1 MSYIIE
7 EDMYILLAI
16 LIIGG
21 ITGICSAFLRG
32 NSGNIG
38 ENAGDNY
45 MKEHWGIK
53 EDNNIRED

>member
-1 MSYIIE
+1 
-7 EDMYILLAI
+7 MYILLAI

-38 ENAGDNY
+38 ENVGDNY

>member
-1 MSYIIE
+1 
-7 EDMYILLAI
+7 MYILLAI

-21 ITGICSAFLRG
+21 ITGICGAFMRG

-38 ENAGDNY
+38 GNVGDSY

-53 EDNNIRED
+53 ENNNIRED